1 MKIARQYVGLDSA
14 RQRKGEVTSFHLRHW
29 AGAACLAASLF
40 LCVVT
45 SGYCQ
50 APPANPQPAEPQK
63 PAAPAPATPAVANDD
78 DQPLP
83 GDWAPELLYG
93 ILNSPNEEAQ
103 FALLRAT
110 FAAGPAI
117 IPQLVEAL
125 KDDRTAEYAA
135 QSLAYI
141 GGEKVLPVLEQLLSD
156 TRDLNL
162 RRFTYGAL
170 GEFDST
176 KATDIL
182 FEVISKSD
190 AEEDRTVTEAA
201 VVALTVR
208 TDATLVSR
216 IMEAEKKVE
225 DVVIRDDLD
234 NARLVIQARAK

>member
-1 MKIARQYVGLDSA
+1 M
-14 RQRKGEVTSFHLRHW
+14 
-29 AGAACLAASLF
+29 
-40 LCVVT
+40 
-45 SGYCQ
+45 
-50 APPANPQPAEPQK
+50 
-63 PAAPAPATPAVANDD
+63 
-78 DQPLP
+78 
-83 GDWAPELLYG
+83 
-93 ILNSPNEEAQ
+93 
-103 FALLRAT
+103 LRAT